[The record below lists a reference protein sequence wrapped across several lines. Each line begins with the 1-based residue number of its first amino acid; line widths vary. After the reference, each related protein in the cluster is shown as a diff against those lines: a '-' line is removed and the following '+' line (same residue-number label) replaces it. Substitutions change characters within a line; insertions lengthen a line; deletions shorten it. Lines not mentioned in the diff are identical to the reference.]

1 MTRCVFGVPGDLA
14 TPAGGYLY
22 ARKILP
28 LLARRL
34 SIEVCQLP
42 AGFPLPSKTEAEEA
56 RTLLG
61 RLDAPGTVFL
71 IDGLAYGALT
81 VSAIEALKQPVVA
94 LVHHPLGLEEGLS
107 PSEKALLLKTEREAL
122 ELARHIVV
130 PSYGTGRELMHLFRV
145 AADKFTVAEPGI
157 LRGKRAEGASDGM
170 PPLIVSVGSLTPR
183 KGFPVLID
191 ALNEVRDLPWRAT
204 IAGSAD
210 LSPETAAL
218 VQRKLS
224 DYGFDNRVQVI
235 GQLDETRLS
244 ALYSSAGVFRARQP
258 LRRLWHGIRGGD
270 CPRLAR
276 CRVGRGRGARPSAP
290 PPQALFAPLER
301 QLPSPMRCALYSV
314 KPGPEEGKGGRRMA
328 AWASPPRLDAHG
340 GQVRPR
346 AAACGSVNA
355 GRTEVE
361 LAGLR
366 LRRPPAPGRG
376 HLPDGAQR

>member
-1 MTRCVFGVPGDLA
+1 MTRCVFAVPGDLA

-28 LLARRL
+28 LLAQRL

-42 AGFPLPSKTEAEEA
+42 AGFPIPSKTEAEEA

-61 RLDAPGTVFL
+61 RVDAPGTVFL

-130 PSYGTGRELMHLFRV
+130 PSYGMGRELMRLFRV
-145 AADKFTVAEPGI
+145 AADKITVAEPGI
-157 LRGKRAEGASDGM
+157 LRGKRAEGASDGA

-183 KGFPVLID
+183 KGFPVLIE

-224 DYGFDNRVQVI
+224 DYGFDNRVQLV

-244 ALYSSAGVFRARQP
+244 ALYSSADIFALASLYEGYGMAFAEAIAHGLPVVASGEGAVRDTAPPAAGFVCATGDAAAFADALRALLSNQA
-258 LRRLWHGIRGGD
+258 LRREKAEGAWRHGQTMPDWMRTAD
-270 CPRLAR
+270 KVAHVLEQA
-276 CRVGRGRGARPSAP
+276 AP
-290 PPQALFAPLER
+290 
-301 QLPSPMRCALYSV
+301 
-314 KPGPEEGKGGRRMA
+314 
-328 AWASPPRLDAHG
+328 
-340 GQVRPR
+340 
-346 AAACGSVNA
+346 
-355 GRTEVE
+355 
-361 LAGLR
+361 
-366 LRRPPAPGRG
+366 
-376 HLPDGAQR
+376 